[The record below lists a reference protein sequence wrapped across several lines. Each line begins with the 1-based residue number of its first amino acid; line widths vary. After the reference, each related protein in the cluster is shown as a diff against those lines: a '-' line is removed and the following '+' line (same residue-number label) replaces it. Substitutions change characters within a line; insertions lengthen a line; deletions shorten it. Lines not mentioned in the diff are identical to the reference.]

1 MEPVL
6 ENHFVDSF
14 NLSNACVALVEE
26 NENINVS
33 SLAKIPISSVSPIH
47 GIPFDIFV
55 CDEGGR
61 CKFLCLSD
69 SMLSDDE
76 ISELK
81 QGRVDI
87 FIRKEELPSFSSY
100 MKESLKTIS
109 DEDVDINE
117 KSQIV
122 YSAAALSMSELFNN
136 AESKA
141 MIEDSKTL
149 ASIMLEDLMKDDAVF
164 LSMLEV
170 LSHDYYTYSHCVNV
184 SIYSITIGKK
194 LGLTDNEMEDLAS
207 GSILHDIGKARI
219 DLKIL
224 NKQGRLTEDE
234 FEIMKTHPS
243 EGVLI
248 LEGLGEKNQNI
259 LDSVNFHHEKID
271 GSGYPKKLKDEKI
284 PLIAQIVA
292 IADIFD
298 ALTTKRSY
306 KDALTSYT
314 ALRLMKSRD
323 FTGLNETILNA
334 LVRSFYH

>member
-1 MEPVL
+1 MESSFID
-6 ENHFVDSF
+6 NF
-14 NLSNACVALVEE
+14 NLSNACVTLAEE
-26 NENINVS
+26 NENLNLS
-33 SLAKIPISSVSPIH
+33 AFAKIPISSVSPTH

-55 CDEGGR
+55 CDGGGK

-69 SMLSDDE
+69 SMLSDNE
-76 ISELK
+76 IAELR

-87 FIRKEELPSFSSY
+87 FIRKEELPAFSRY

-109 DEDVDINE
+109 DESIDRKE

-122 YSAAALSMSELFNN
+122 YSAATLSISELFNN

-149 ASIMLEDLMKDDAVF
+149 ASVMLNDLMKDDAVF

-184 SIYSITIGKK
+184 SIYSIAIGRK
-194 LGLTDNEMEDLAS
+194 LGLKDDEMEDLAS

-224 NKQGRLTEDE
+224 NKQGKLTEDE

-248 LEGLGEKNQNI
+248 LENLGERNQNI

-284 PLIAQIVA
+284 PLIAQIVT

-298 ALTTKRSY
+298 ALTTRRSY
-306 KDALTSYT
+306 KDALSSFE